1 VSELADIGTA
11 DRLSVTLVFAL
22 LFHAV
27 VVLGVTFSY
36 DDPSKDETIPTLDVI
51 LVQQRSEE
59 SPKEADYLAQVSQM
73 GGGTSPDKVRPQ
85 SPVSGQIPKPE
96 RGLAPQPV
104 MPSVPKPQPK
114 TPPKVLTRDKSV
126 AKVIREET
134 RKPTPDLPKP
144 SAKELIQRSMELA
157 RLEAEIGRDLQAYA
171 RRPRRKFI
179 SANTKEYEFATYMQA
194 WVSKVERIG
203 NLNYPDEA
211 RRRQLAGNLVLTVA
225 IDRDGNIDKIDII
238 QPSGFKILD
247 EAAIRIV
254 RMGAPYSELPDN
266 IRDKVDI
273 LHITRTWQ
281 FLPGNILKHK

>member
-1 VSELADIGTA
+1 MSEIADIGTT

-36 DDPSKDETIPTLDVI
+36 DDPNIDESLPTLDVI

-59 SPKEADYLAQVSQM
+59 APKEADYLAQVSQS

-104 MPSVPKPQPK
+104 APSVPKAAPK
-114 TPPKVLTRDKSV
+114 KPPKVLTREKAA
-126 AKVIREET
+126 AKVVQRQPRRPQPELAQ
-134 RKPTPDLPKP
+134 PT
-144 SAKELIQRSMELA
+144 AQELIQRSMELA

-254 RMGAPYSELPDN
+254 KMGSPYAQLPEN
-266 IRDKVDI
+266 IREKVDI

>member
-1 VSELADIGTA
+1 MSERDDISTS

-27 VVLGVTFSY
+27 IVLGVTFTY
-36 DDPSKDETIPTLDVI
+36 DDPNIEESSPTLDVI

-59 SPKEADYLAQVSQM
+59 APKEADYLAQVSQL

-85 SPVSGQIPKPE
+85 SPVSGQMPKPE
-96 RGLAPQPV
+96 RGLAPQPTA
-104 MPSVPKPQPK
+104 PSVPKSQPK
-114 TPPKVLTRDKSV
+114 KPPKVLTQEKSA
-126 AKVIREET
+126 AKVVKQQPKR
-134 RKPTPDLPKP
+134 PQPDLPKP
-144 SAKELIQRSMELA
+144 NAQELIRRSMELA

-203 NLNYPDEA
+203 NLNYPGEA
-211 RRRQLAGNLVLTVA
+211 KRRQLAGNLVLTVA
-225 IDRDGNIDKIDII
+225 IDRDGNIEKIDII

-254 RMGAPYSELPDN
+254 KMGAPYAQLPEN
-266 IRDKVDI
+266 IRDKIDI

>member
-1 VSELADIGTA
+1 MSDTVDIGNT

-27 VVLGVTFSY
+27 VVLGVTFTY
-36 DDPSKDETIPTLDVI
+36 DDPVNQESMPTLDVI
-51 LVQQRSEE
+51 LVQKRSEE
-59 SPKEADYLAQVSQM
+59 TPKDADYLAQVSQL
-73 GGGTSPDKVRPQ
+73 GGGTSPEKVRPQ

-104 MPSVPKPQPK
+104 APSVPKPQPK
-114 TPPKVLTRDKSV
+114 KPPKILTQEKS
-126 AKVIREET
+126 AT
-134 RKPTPDLPKP
+134 RVTRQQSKKPQPDMQQPT
-144 SAKELIQRSMELA
+144 AQELIQRSMELA

-203 NLNYPDEA
+203 NLNYPNEA

-254 RMGAPYSELPDN
+254 RMGAPYAQLPDD
-266 IRDKVDI
+266 IREKVDI

>member
-1 VSELADIGTA
+1 MSERDDISTS

-22 LFHAV
+22 LLHAV
-27 VVLGVTFSY
+27 IVLGVTFTY
-36 DDPSKDETIPTLDVI
+36 DDSNIEDSSPTLDVI
-51 LVQQRSEE
+51 LVQKRSEE
-59 SPKEADYLAQVSQM
+59 APKEADYLAQVSQL

-96 RGLAPQPV
+96 RGLAPQPTA
-104 MPSVPKPQPK
+104 PSVPKAQPK
-114 TPPKVLTRDKSV
+114 KPPKVLTREKSA
-126 AKVIREET
+126 AKVVRQQPK
-134 RKPTPDLPKP
+134 RLQPDLPKP
-144 SAKELIQRSMELA
+144 NAQELIRRSMELA

-179 SANTKEYEFATYMQA
+179 SANTKEYEFATYMHA

-203 NLNYPDEA
+203 NLNYPGEA
-211 RRRQLAGNLVLTVA
+211 KRRQLAGNLVLTVA

-254 RMGAPYSELPDN
+254 KMGAPYAQLPEN

>member
-1 VSELADIGTA
+1 MSDFADIGST
-11 DRLSVTLVFAL
+11 DRFSVTLVFAL

-27 VVLGVTFSY
+27 VVLGVSFSY
-36 DDPSKDETIPTLDVI
+36 EPPALEQTPPTLDVI
-51 LVQQRSEE
+51 LVQQRSETA
-59 SPKEADYLAQVSQM
+59 PDEADYLAQVSQQ

-85 SPVSGQIPKPE
+85 SPVSGQVPKLD
-96 RGLAPQPV
+96 RGLAPQPLA
-104 MPSVPKPQPK
+104 PSIPKAQPK
-114 TPPKVLTRDKSV
+114 TPPEVLTRERSV
-126 AKVIREET
+126 AKVVRQQA
-134 RKPTPDLPKP
+134 RKPQPEQPKP
-144 SAKELIQRSMELA
+144 NAQELIQRSMELA

-194 WVSKVERIG
+194 WVAKVERIG
-203 NLNYPDEA
+203 NLNYPAEA

-254 RMGAPYSELPDN
+254 KMGAPYAELPEN

-281 FLPGNILKHK
+281 FLPGNILRHK

>member
-1 VSELADIGTA
+1 MSEVADIDTS

-22 LFHAV
+22 LFHTV
-27 VVLGVTFSY
+27 IVLGVTFNY
-36 DDPSKDETIPTLDVI
+36 NDPASEDSLPTLDII
-51 LVQQRSEE
+51 LVQKRSEE
-59 SPKEADYLAQVSQM
+59 VPKEADYLAQVSQL
-73 GGGTSPDKVRPQ
+73 GGGTSPHKVRPQ
-85 SPVSGQIPKPE
+85 SPVSGQIPKPK
-96 RGLAPQPV
+96 RGLAPQPTA
-104 MPSVPKPQPK
+104 PSVPEAQPK
-114 TPPKVLTRDKSV
+114 RPPKVLTMENAA
-126 AKVIREET
+126 AKVMPQHPKRT
-134 RKPTPDLPKP
+134 QADLPQP
-144 SAKELIQRSMELA
+144 TARELIRRSMELA

-194 WVSKVERIG
+194 WVSKVERVG

-225 IDRDGNIDKIDII
+225 IDRDGNIDQIDLI

-254 RMGAPYSELPDN
+254 RMGAPYAQLPQN